1 MNFYE
6 YHAHAEVDVN
16 GMLTL
21 LERMGWKGVC
31 FVSKSLEETAAL
43 RSQFASMPSKPP
55 LDVSFGL
62 KIETSHPD
70 QMQKLARKARK
81 AVEVILVHGGN
92 IEVNR
97 AACETPEIDVLAHP
111 ELGRNDGGIDMVM
124 AKLAKKNHVA
134 IEFNMRNVLI
144 SNRKTRADVFASMLE
159 NAKLVRKYKPPFV
172 LTSGAVDPYDLRAP
186 SELLSFARLL
196 GLNPKYAKAALSSKM
211 LHDNRKRLGGKWIMP
226 GVEVE

>member
-1 MNFYE
+1 MSFYE
-6 YHAHAEVDVN
+6 YHAHAEIDAN

-21 LERMGWKGVC
+21 LERMGWKGAC
-31 FVSKSLEETAAL
+31 FLSKSLEEIVAL
-43 RSQFASMPSKPP
+43 RDRFASIPSKPP

-62 KIETSHPD
+62 KIETSHTD
-70 QMQKLARKARK
+70 QIQKLARKARK
-81 AVEVILVHGGN
+81 DVEIILVHGGN

-97 AACETPEIDVLAHP
+97 IACETPEIDVLAHP
-111 ELGRNDGGIDMVM
+111 ELGRNDGGIDMIM

-144 SNRKTRADVFASMLE
+144 SNRKSRADVFSSMLE

-172 LTSGAVDPYDLRAP
+172 LTSGAVDPYDLRSP
-186 SELLSFARLL
+186 SELLSFAKLL
-196 GLNPKYAKAALSSKM
+196 GLEPKYSKIAISSKM
-211 LHDNRKRLGGKWIMP
+211 LTDNRKRLGGKWIMP

>member
-1 MNFYE
+1 MSFYE
-6 YHAHAEVDVN
+6 YHVHAEVDVN

-31 FVSKSLEETAAL
+31 FVSKSLEDVSAL
-43 RSQFASMPSKPP
+43 RDQFASMPSKSP

-97 AACETPEIDVLAHP
+97 VACETPEIDVLAHP
-111 ELGRNDGGIDMVM
+111 EMGRNDGGIDLVM
-124 AKLAKKNHVA
+124 AKLAKKNNVA

-144 SNRKTRADVFASMLE
+144 SNRKTRADVFSSMLE
-159 NAKLVRKYKPPFV
+159 NAKLVRKYKPPFI

-196 GLNPKYAKAALSSKM
+196 GLNPKYSKIAISGKM
-211 LHDNRKRLGGKWIMP
+211 LLENRKRLGGKWIMP